1 MKKDHCCVRQITKAP
16 IGDSYR
22 NSNKARWKIV
32 YSDGQIIGNSMIG
45 FIETLLMVNGEKVH
59 LKSVKL

>member
-1 MKKDHCCVRQITKAP
+1 MYSAGQM
-16 IGDSYR
+16 IG
-22 NSNKARWKIV
+22 K
-32 YSDGQIIGNSMIG
+32 SMIG